1 MKADSI
7 WNTFM
12 FQFLYFVLLVLS
24 WMNTDYFFF
33 SFINVGRAAKNI
45 IEDKTRS

>member
-33 SFINVGRAAKNI
+33 SFINVAAKNI
-45 IEDKTRS
+45 IKDKTRS